1 MKELLADSGAAFYT
15 TGDGLR
21 GAPVLL
27 IDRDT
32 GELLHSRVYSNTAT
46 SLWLDVPVTREPD
59 QYDLFVVGSVPMT
72 IESGDLTF
80 GNPRVKKYLK
90 FVTVEYERGAKGQ
103 LAFYLLSDPTSQ
115 TKSNW
120 QFEGLIPLTGQGWY
134 RLSLNSKAQSGRV
147 LRYQLISTV
156 PGQPV
161 SITHLSF
168 SGDYGGAFE

>member
-1 MKELLADSGAAFYT
+1 MKELLADAGAAFYT

-32 GELLHSRVYSNTAT
+32 GELLSSRVYSNTAT
-46 SLWLDVPVTREPD
+46 KLWLDVPMTREPD
-59 QYDLFVVGSVPMT
+59 QYDLFVVGAIPLS

-80 GNPRVKKYLK
+80 GNPRLEKFLK
-90 FVTVEYERGAKGQ
+90 FVTVQYERGAKGQ

-120 QFEGLIPLTGQGWY
+120 QFEGMIPLQGKGWY
-134 RLSLNSKAQSGRV
+134 RLNLKTKAAQGRV
-147 LRYQLISTV
+147 FRYLIVSTV
-156 PGQPV
+156 PGQQAT
-161 SITHLSF
+161 ITHLSF
-168 SGDYGGAFE
+168 TLDWGGDFE